1 MAAGQRLKFAEFSL
15 EQLPE
20 DRCRARV
27 LLERPGESYSGTA
40 DGESSAA
47 GCLRCAA
54 QASLT
59 ALEQAAEPGHSF
71 ELLGAK
77 AVKAFD
83 ARVVIVAIS
92 AFFRS
97 EGIRLVGS
105 YLTEGDVERGA
116 AIAVLNA
123 TNRYLT
129 DPTFTR

>member
-1 MAAGQRLKFAEFSL
+1 MAAGQRLKFAEFSFDR
-15 EQLPE
+15 LPD
-20 DRCRARV
+20 DRCRVRV
-27 LLERPGESYSGTA
+27 LLERPGESYTGMA
-40 DGESSAA
+40 EGEGSAA
-47 GCLRCAA
+47 GALRCAA

-59 ALEQAAEPGHSF
+59 ALEQAAEPGLSF

-92 AFFRS
+92 AYS
-97 EGIRLVGS
+97 GGEGIRLVGS
-105 YLTEGDVERGA
+105 YLTEGNRERGA

>member
-15 EQLPE
+15 ERLPE

-27 LLERPGESYSGTA
+27 LLERPGESYKGA
-40 DGESSAA
+40 AEGDSSAA

-105 YLTEGDVERGA
+105 YLTQDNVERGA

>member
-1 MAAGQRLKFAEFSL
+1 MAAGQRLRFAEFSFDR
-15 EQLPE
+15 LPD
-20 DRCRARV
+20 DRCRVRV

-40 DGESSAA
+40 EGEGSAPGA
-47 GCLRCAA
+47 LRCAA

-59 ALEQAAEPGHSF
+59 ALEQAAEPGQSF

-92 AFFRS
+92 AYS
-97 EGIRLVGS
+97 AGEGIRLVGS
-105 YLTEGDVERGA
+105 YLTEENLERGA